1 MDAALPLDKSL
12 QEQAQQQQ
20 QQRQQQQELV
30 RACCQACSRRSFHP
44 DSLEESVHWASLCRW
59 VEACI
64 IIINVSSSTAASAA
78 AAAAAATVPCPYPP
92 PLFNPPSQDVS
103 PDRSSNEPV
112 LIQPPI
118 Y

>member
-64 IIINVSSSTAASAA
+64 IIINVSSSTAA
-78 AAAAAATVPCPYPP
+78 AAAAATVPCPYH
-92 PLFNPPSQDVS
+92 PPSAHF
-103 PDRSSNEPV
+103 
-112 LIQPPI
+112 QPPSCKTSALTVPATSQC
-118 Y
+118 